1 MTENSNENQP
11 SIMVPLDDL
20 DKVPVD
26 DIDKVDTLVQELAT
40 IRQSAKKIAIIG
52 SRNLAITHQQ
62 IIET

>member
-40 IRQSAKKIAIIG
+40 IRQSAKK
-52 SRNLAITHQQ
+52 NCNHWFKKPCNYTP
-62 IIET
+62 TNY

>member
-40 IRQSAKKIAIIG
+40 IRQSAKKLQ
-52 SRNLAITHQQ
+52 SLVQ
-62 IIET
+62 ETLQLHTNKLLKL